1 MPPPEL
7 SSQISLQMLRDFADS
22 KPGNLMNYSL
32 LSTDHSRKNLSR
44 AHSMESKPTIS
55 SHLQSKSSQSSM
67 TTIKLEQEV
76 LILKSRVEES
86 DQEIFRL
93 SEKNKRY
100 QNQISEVGDQMVI
113 LQGERD
119 YYKIKLGECGMP
131 NDESDKKTLTN
142 TIEAYIRE
150 IDSLKVLIAKYKLEL
165 THRDLFPQQSFSNIE
180 VEEPDADSGGELT
193 SVAHVIAS
201 SEEQLL
207 KEKKLLERLENGEQS
222 EDSEND
228 IQSHSTENMA
238 EKDRLFQKRQK
249 IMAAEVNELSE
260 SIQLKEQLVIQL
272 QRSQKQYETMQLF
285 YEEKLRALCHEM
297 ETKED
302 EKKRLECELL
312 ELSLLK
318 EVEAIKLGREDE
330 LRHLLREKEDE
341 LHKLRKRQKELS
353 HLSHIQSRS
362 TDQLCKLQEDIA
374 SMKKQRV
381 ELAKKLQN
389 EKKMHLIALNTK
401 AKEID
406 KLKRE
411 LTRAMAKVQQL
422 GKEKQQVELKFR
434 VTLKDKENWQ
444 RKKRVPDPTT
454 NSPHESPNRAG
465 TTRDARRWS
474 KSSRPLSEEEQR
486 TKKWLDKH
494 VKVIADREN
503 AAEELRLQYEQQLFL
518 AHQKKQLEDVREPIR
533 SLIVRSK
540 IESSDQRN
548 IDVCLSPEEEEVL
561 ADVEEKINRLEGQLK
576 FRNEEIFRIEKRLKG
591 GQSSHD
597 KTVEILQQNA
607 AKNLPAAHQLIRLL
621 FDMLVSTRKVARAS
635 KENIDLCRS
644 RETRLNEEL
653 EEAHA
658 RITTLIRAHEK
669 EIARIERDFEEKL
682 AGLFNHTQ
690 LSQVLALDGRD
701 ATTVTPRD
709 SFEELEHSIIR
720 PRYLRNSISVN
731 GDDLTF
737 VQGDERYKTLA
748 ALSHERVLALKSHLV
763 REESR
768 CRDLERSIDDYMVE
782 RKDMKEQ
789 FDLKVRE
796 NKFLD
801 DECRMLRDMVQDLKS
816 RVKSFEGDK
825 KMLGEVQEDDEDSD
839 GSYDE
844 SMILDSAVLAD
855 LSSLG
860 DEISRTGSVRYID
873 QKNQNDIFERLAN
886 PSNFT
891 GTQKTIFEGDLE
903 SNRAKVQQ
911 IKEGSLANKKKRGDN
926 KPNPTCSS
934 LYEDGETGEFE
945 EFPQTVKE
953 DVVEP
958 EVDVVPPAREELV
971 DTRVNTSTPRR
982 STYDSPQSPDNVF
995 SRLLNPS
1002 KFTGIHR
1009 RRTDNLDLPHSSH
1022 GFTSSDVS
1030 RNRKLKST
1038 GNRTSPT
1045 SKVSNS
1051 IDSASDSKL
1060 VSRDDFQ
1067 LPLSDLSG
1075 QSESLAR
1082 KTVDRHRS
1090 EQNVFTRLHRKVS
1103 DGISRS
1109 KNPSRLV
1116 SVNSKDTKG
1125 V

>member
-1 MPPPEL
+1 MEAKSAV
-7 SSQISLQMLRDFADS
+7 SSDLRS
-22 KPGNLMNYSL
+22 KPS
-32 LSTDHSRKNLSR
+32 
-44 AHSMESKPTIS
+44 HSMA
-55 SHLQSKSSQSSM
+55 
-67 TTIKLEQEV
+67 TIKLEQEV
-76 LILKSRVEES
+76 LVLKSRVEDS
-86 DQEIFRL
+86 DQEILRL
-93 SEKNKRY
+93 SEKIKRY
-100 QNQISEVGDQMVI
+100 QNQMSEVSDQMVI
-113 LQGERD
+113 LQSERD
-119 YYKIKLGECGMP
+119 FYKINLGGTSD
-131 NDESDKKTLTN
+131 DESAKKTLTE
-142 TIEAYIRE
+142 TIATYIRE
-150 IDSLKVLIAKYKLEL
+150 IDSLKVLNAKYKLEL
-165 THRDLFPQQSFSNIE
+165 THRDLFPQHQQSFNNYE
-180 VEEPDADSGGELT
+180 VEGPDAEITGDLT

-207 KEKKLLERLENGEQS
+207 KEKKLLERLENGEDS
-222 EDSEND
+222 GDSEND
-228 IQSHSTENMA
+228 IQSQVEQTENMA

-249 IMAAEVNELSE
+249 IMTAEVNELSE

-285 YEEKLRALCHEM
+285 YEEKLKALCHEM

-302 EKKRLECELL
+302 EKKKLECELL
-312 ELSLLK
+312 ELSLVK

-330 LRHLLREKEDE
+330 LRHLLREKENE
-341 LHKLRKRQKELS
+341 LNKLRKRQQELS

-362 TDQLCKLQEDIA
+362 TDQLRKLQEDIT

-381 ELAKKLQN
+381 DLAKKLQS
-389 EKKMHLIALNTK
+389 EKKLHLVALNTK

-434 VTLKDKENWQ
+434 VTLKDRENSQ
-444 RKKRVPDPTT
+444 KKKRVSDQA
-454 NSPHESPNRAG
+454 NSSPHESPNRTA
-465 TTRDARRWS
+465 TTRDSRRWN
-474 KSSRPLSEEEQR
+474 KSGRPLSEEEQR

-540 IESSDQRN
+540 RESSDERVN
-548 IDVCLSPEEEEVL
+548 EVCLSPEEEEVL

-621 FDMLVSTRKVARAS
+621 FDMLVSTRKIARAN
-635 KENIDLCRS
+635 KENIDLCRG

-653 EEAHA
+653 EEAQA
-658 RITTLIRAHEK
+658 RITTLMRIHDK
-669 EIARIERDFEEKL
+669 EVARIERDFEEKL

-690 LSQVLALDGRD
+690 LSQVLALDGRE
-701 ATTVTPRD
+701 VVSLTPAD
-709 SFEELEHSIIR
+709 SFEDLEHAAIR
-720 PRYLRNSISVN
+720 PRYLRNSISTS
-731 GDDLTF
+731 GDDLANA
-737 VQGDERYKTLA
+737 QGDERYKTLA
-748 ALSHERVLALKSHLV
+748 ALSHERVVALKSHLA

-768 CRDLERSIDDYMVE
+768 CRDLERSIDDYLIE
-782 RKDMKEQ
+782 RKEMKEQ

-816 RVKSFEGDK
+816 RGKSLDGDTAK
-825 KMLGEVQEDDEDSD
+825 QMLGEVPENDDDSD
-839 GSYDE
+839 SSYDE
-844 SMILDSAVLAD
+844 SVILDSAVLAD

-911 IKEGSLANKKKRGDN
+911 IKEGSLANKKKRGDSKSAAN
-926 KPNPTCSS
+926 CS
-934 LYEDGETGEFE
+934 LEDGENGELE
-945 EFPQTVKE
+945 EFPQTIVKE
-953 DVVEP
+953 ELVIQPELQIDVVAP
-958 EVDVVPPAREELV
+958 QREELV
-971 DTRVNTSTPRR
+971 DTRMSTSTPRR
-982 STYDSPQSPDNVF
+982 STFEPPQSPDNVF

-1009 RRTDNLDLPHSSH
+1009 RRRDADNLDLPHSSH
-1022 GFTSSDVS
+1022 GFLSSDGS
-1030 RNRKLKST
+1030 KNRKMKST
-1038 GNRTSPT
+1038 GTRTSPT
-1045 SKVSNS
+1045 GKLSNS
-1051 IDSASDSKL
+1051 VDSGSDSKL

-1067 LPLSDLSG
+1067 LPVSSSDYNS
-1075 QSESLAR
+1075 QSESLTR
-1082 KTVDRHRS
+1082 KAVDRHRS

-1109 KNPSRLV
+1109 KNPAHASSRGPV
-1116 SVNSKDTKG
+1116 SQAVNSKVDASTSAKH
-1125 V
+1125 